1 MWVKCLTWC
10 LAQAL
15 RNNSS
20 YYDCC
25 ITTGVPATCFCLKAQ
40 PTRGS
45 KLRLKSW
52 LLLTSC
58 RSIYRSVAITK
69 PPVLS
74 CFSHVRLFV
83 ILWTVAHQA
92 PLSMGFSM
100 DTRVGCHALFQ
111 ELFPIQRSNL
121 RLLCL
126 LPCRQILYC

>member
-15 RNNSS
+15 RNNSP

-25 ITTGVPATCFCLKAQ
+25 ITPGVPATCFCLKGQ
-40 PTRGS
+40 CTRGS

-74 CFSHVRLFV
+74 RFSLV
-83 ILWTVAHQA
+83 
-92 PLSMGFSM
+92 
-100 DTRVGCHALFQ
+100 
-111 ELFPIQRSNL
+111 
-121 RLLCL
+121 
-126 LPCRQILYC
+126 